1 MTFSDM
7 LINCIRTIGTG
18 ENEEDYRWTTLFD
31 AKRHVRVMIDERM
44 REIIS
49 YIKTHVDMLYFLL
62 YDIDQ
67 LLKLNSSRPEIYN
80 LLVMKIN
87 IPTRFVS
94 FIMDMVTNEI
104 GLQASIKSTPSK
116 DFYELYIGFVKGPKH
131 MEEN

>member
-7 LINCIRTIGTG
+7 LINCIKTIGTG
-18 ENEEDYRWTTLFD
+18 ENEEDYKWTTLFD

-44 REIIS
+44 REIIT
-49 YIKTHVDMLYFLL
+49 YTKTHVDTLYFLL
-62 YDIDQ
+62 YDMDELLQ
-67 LLKLNSSRPEIYN
+67 LKRFRLEIYD